1 MKSLKASLLI
11 LSIALLSS
19 CASITDTNLPEE
31 KLFQESGSDQIT
43 HQDNGDFFNSG
54 DQEDIIDVRP
64 KDRTRDRP

>member
-1 MKSLKASLLI
+1 MKSLKASLFI

-31 KLFQESGSDQIT
+31 EFLQESGRDQVT
-43 HQDNGDFFNSG
+43 HQDAGDFFNSG

-64 KDRTRDRP
+64 KDRIRDRP